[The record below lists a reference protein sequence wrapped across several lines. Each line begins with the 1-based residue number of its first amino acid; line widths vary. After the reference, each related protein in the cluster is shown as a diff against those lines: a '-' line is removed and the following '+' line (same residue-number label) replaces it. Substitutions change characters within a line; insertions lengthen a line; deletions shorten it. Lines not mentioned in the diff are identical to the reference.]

1 MFSWI
6 KKALSRKNE
15 QPNKITVPQSAIY
28 ESQLNKFEEEHG
40 EYYVETPDVPYSD
53 GWVGRYDPVDTVNGY
68 EEDWTYG

>member
-1 MFSWI
+1 MFKWI
-6 KKALSRKNE
+6 NRWLSPKKETPTIIQGSFLK
-15 QPNKITVPQSAIY
+15 Y
-28 ESQLNKFEEEHG
+28 EDALNKFEEEHG